1 MPTELRYDAGTGE
14 ATDVA
19 YTPPAPLVPEAVT
32 MRQAR
37 LALFAAGHLP
47 AVDTLIAALPSP
59 QREAAQIE
67 WEYAADVRRDSP
79 LVVAIGAALGLN
91 DAAKD
96 ALFIDAAA
104 R

>member
-1 MPTELRYDAGTGE
+1 MATELRYDAGTGKTSE
-14 ATDVA
+14 VA
-19 YTPPAPLVPEAVT
+19 YTPPAPIVPEAVT
-32 MRQAR
+32 MR
-37 LALFAAGHLP
+37 LALLAAGHLA
-47 AVDTLIAALPSP
+47 AVDTLIDALPSP

-79 LVVAIGAALGLN
+79 LVVAIGAALGLD